1 LRTLPDDWFSCS
13 RPVIQADYV
22 DLGGDKSD
30 LAAGVAIDNCGR
42 IVVAGKAQ
50 RNIRDD
56 YDFAVARLSAAR

>member
-1 LRTLPDDWFSCS
+1 
-13 RPVIQADYV
+13 VIQADYV